1 MESFVRSHEESL
13 RDQPPVVTR
22 PTGDHRI
29 RALDVASS
37 LTPTEAQVLDCMIK
51 AVKHAD
57 SKTVVRIAGGWVRDK
72 LLGLQVSQL
81 LDSGVRGADSRNVNE
96 KHPIYYLD
104 SSGSLFSA
112 PEINIDDVWSCY
124 RGEYR

>member
-1 MESFVRSHEESL
+1 MESSLRSHADSL
-13 RDQPPVVTR
+13 RDQPPGVTR
-22 PTGDHRI
+22 PTGGHHRVG
-29 RALDVASS
+29 ALDVASS

-81 LDSGVRGADSRNVNE
+81 LDSGVRGAGSRNVNG
-96 KHPIYYLD
+96 KHVLPQ
-104 SSGSLFSA
+104 
-112 PEINIDDVWSCY
+112 
-124 RGEYR
+124 